1 MQRLPV
7 IITLFLLIAACGIS
21 EISKAPLPVEEPIL
35 IAHRGA
41 SAYTPEHTILAYE
54 AAKQAGATYI
64 EIDLQMTKDGVLVA
78 MHDEKVDRTTDGNG
92 FVKEYTLEE
101 LKQLNA
107 GQSFNRQMKHQTQ

>member
-1 MQRLPV
+1 MQRLHV
-7 IITLFLLIAACGIS
+7 ILALFLIVAACGVS
-21 EISKAPLPVEEPIL
+21 EINMEPFPVKEPII

-54 AAKQAGATYI
+54 AAKQAGADYI

-78 MHDEKVDRTTDGNG
+78 MHDEKVDRTTDGTG

-107 GQSFNRQMKHQTQ
+107 GKW